1 MVSVI
6 KILYIAYRVLI
17 IITLQSLIMYVLMMI
32 TTALVNR
39 MEELGKEILEHNGLE
54 ELYESAS
61 LAYPSVVGQHIHSY
75 AHL

>member
-1 MVSVI
+1 
-6 KILYIAYRVLI
+6 
-17 IITLQSLIMYVLMMI
+17 MYVLMMI

-75 AHL
+75 AHIMAACCQLACWSRGMILA